1 MQELRDYVSVI
12 CGLLQDKAPFIEE
25 LEYQMQKLHKERTEA
40 ILERRLADSN
50 DELMELEA
58 SMNATMAV
66 LNNGGM
72 VDSAETLRATP
83 SMIDYH
89 VLQAIDRYPILQIA
103 RFLVFVSM
111 GIRRNR

>member
-72 VDSAETLRATP
+72 VDSTLRATP
-83 SMIDYH
+83 SMIDY
-89 VLQAIDRYPILQIA
+89 PIPN
-103 RFLVFVSM
+103 SS
-111 GIRRNR
+111 NR